1 VDRLADTIRGELGR
15 FGGDSN
21 LVALVERWPAAV
33 GATIA
38 RNAWP
43 ARIGRDGTLHV
54 NAADAIWAFEL
65 TQRAG
70 EIASRLEIAT
80 VRFTPGPVARPVE
93 EREDPAAAVV
103 APSADEVQA
112 ATEAAAA
119 IDDEN
124 LREAIK
130 KAMSLS
136 LARSASDR
144 PV

>member
-80 VRFTPGPVARPVE
+80 VRFTPGPVE